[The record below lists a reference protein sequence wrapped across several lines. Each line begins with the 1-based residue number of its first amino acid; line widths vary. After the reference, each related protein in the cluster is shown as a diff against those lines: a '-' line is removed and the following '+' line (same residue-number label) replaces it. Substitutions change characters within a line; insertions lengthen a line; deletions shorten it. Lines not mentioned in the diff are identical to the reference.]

1 VSDPDPDPGSDP
13 HVESLERVAESALV
27 AYDLDV
33 ARISLITNDWNGVF
47 RVDLDDGGRRVV
59 RVGLPGRRTHAQVH
73 LEMSWLDAL
82 ARAGTVSV
90 PTPIAARD
98 GSFVIEATADGVDGS
113 RLCAVF
119 AWVEGEP
126 IEDHLTPS
134 NLERAGEAAAHLHEH
149 ARTFPVP
156 TGLGAW
162 DTPFP
167 YGEAVVLFD
176 PEHEPSLDDHEMSI
190 FLAVREA
197 TECAIARL
205 VEAEPPRMLHADLH
219 EHNLFVDGDV
229 IRVLDFDDSMPG
241 WPAQDLSVIWWELAD
256 HDDIEALMLALRRG
270 YERVAPWP
278 ERVPGEIAV
287 FAANRGLHLANYV
300 VQDHDPAYRARAPE
314 LVRAWARRAGRF
326 LEETGPA

>member
-1 VSDPDPDPGSDP
+1 MSCPDHDPGSDRQ
-13 HVESLERVAESALV
+13 VERLRRIAEAALV

-33 ARISLITNDWNGVF
+33 ADVSPITNDWNGVF
-47 RVDLDDGGRRVV
+47 RVDLTDGSRCVV
-59 RVGLPGRRTHAQVH
+59 RVGLPGRRSRAQVDA
-73 LEMSWLDAL
+73 EMGWLDAL
-82 ARAGTVSV
+82 ARAATVSV
-90 PTPIAARD
+90 PTPVSARD
-98 GSFVIEATADGVDGS
+98 GSFVTEATADGVDGS

-119 AWVEGEP
+119 AWIDGEP
-126 IEDHLTPS
+126 LEDHLTAA

-156 TGLGAW
+156 TGLSAW

-176 PEHEPSLDDHEMSI
+176 PERASSLTDHELSV

-197 TECAIARL
+197 TEAAIARL
-205 VEAEPPRMLHADLH
+205 AEAESPRMLHADLH
-219 EHNLFVDGDV
+219 EHNLFIDGEV
-229 IRVLDFDDSMPG
+229 VRVLDFDDSMPG
-241 WPAQDLSVIWWELAD
+241 WPAQDLSVIWFELAD

-278 ERVPGEIAV
+278 ERVPGEVAV
-287 FAANRGLHLANYV
+287 FAANRALHLANYV

-314 LVRAWARRAGRF
+314 LVRAWAQRGARF
-326 LEETGPA
+326 LEETGP

>member
-1 VSDPDPDPGSDP
+1 MSDPDAAPGSDRQ
-13 HVESLERVAESALV
+13 VESLRRVAEASLV

-33 ARISLITNDWNGVF
+33 ADISLITNDWNGVF
-47 RVDLDDGGRRVV
+47 RVYLTDGSRRVV
-59 RVGLPGRRTHAQVH
+59 RVGLPGRRTRTQVDA
-73 LEMSWLDAL
+73 EMGWLDAL
-82 ARAGTVSV
+82 ARAASVSV
-90 PTPIAARD
+90 PIPVSARD

-119 AWVEGEP
+119 AWIEGEP
-126 IEDHLTPS
+126 IEDHLTAA

-156 TGLGAW
+156 IGLPAW

-176 PEHEPSLDDHEMSI
+176 AEHASSLSDHEVSV

-197 TECAIARL
+197 TEAAIARL
-205 VEAEPPRMLHADLH
+205 AEAEPPRMLHADLH

-229 IRVLDFDDSMPG
+229 VRVLDFDDSMPG
-241 WPAQDLSVIWWELAD
+241 WPAQDLSVIWFELAEQD
-256 HDDIEALMLALRRG
+256 NIEALMLALRRG
-270 YERVAPWP
+270 YERVAAWP

-287 FAANRGLHLANYV
+287 FAANRALHLANYV
-300 VQDHDPAYRARAPE
+300 VQDHDPEYRARAPE
-314 LVRAWARRAGRF
+314 LVRAWARRAARF
-326 LEETGPA
+326 LEETGP